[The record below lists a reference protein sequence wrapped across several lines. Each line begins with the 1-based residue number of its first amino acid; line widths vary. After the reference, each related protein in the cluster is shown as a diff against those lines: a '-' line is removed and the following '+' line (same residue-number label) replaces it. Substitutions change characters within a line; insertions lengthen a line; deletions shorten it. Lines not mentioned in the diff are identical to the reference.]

1 MLFIET
7 ILTIIAWKRGWRGWA
22 LIPPVIVFGHVFFLS
37 LLFAKSGVSLEG
49 SGLILMLDLLFIIS
63 QFVMITHPLE
73 TLPRTMIRPVQL
85 GEAR

>member
-1 MLFIET
+1 MLLIEV
-7 ILTIIAWKRGWRGWA
+7 ILTAVAWKRGWRGWA
-22 LIPPVIVFGHVFFLS
+22 LVPPVIVFGHVFLLS

-49 SGLILMLDLLFIIS
+49 SGLIPMLDLLFIIS
-63 QFVMITHPLE
+63 QFAMITHPLG